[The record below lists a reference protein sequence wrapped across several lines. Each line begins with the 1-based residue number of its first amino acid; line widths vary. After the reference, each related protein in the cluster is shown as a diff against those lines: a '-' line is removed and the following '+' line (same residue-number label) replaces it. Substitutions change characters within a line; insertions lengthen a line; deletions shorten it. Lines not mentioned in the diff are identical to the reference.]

1 MGSARPNLPSP
12 GRRLRRGGRGAHRAV
27 AGRPGRS
34 PAGRPARAARR
45 AGHVHRRPGRAA
57 TDRRD
62 RGDGVPALEPGH
74 AAPGSATARPAWT
87 TSSTPSPRCCAR
99 SPSSS
104 TRRCRRRGGP
114 GPGQDDSAG
123 PGGVVVGRGT
133 RGRAQP
139 VPRRARRPRRDAR
152 AGHRPRASPRSGKRR
167 APSGPGR
174 RAGRRPAARPARRDD
189 PAARI
194 AAGVVAAIVGG
205 ADLVRRPSPEPA
217 LAEVAGRPGPGR
229 RAARP
234 APGVDPGRE

>member
-1 MGSARPNLPSP
+1 MSQRFGPWGALARTSASP
-12 GRRLRRGGRGAHRAV
+12 GRNGVVGEALTGLWRVAQADPRLADL
-27 AGRPGRS
+27 
-34 PAGRPARAARR
+34 RAARR
-45 AGHVHRRPGRAA
+45 AATVHRRPGRAA

-62 RGDGVPALEPGH
+62 RGDGVRARAGS

-114 GPGQDDSAG
+114 GPGRDDSAG

-139 VPRRARRPRRDAR
+139 VPRRARRPRRDR
-152 AGHRPRASPRSGKRR
+152 AGG
-167 APSGPGR
+167 PSA
-174 RAGRRPAARPARRDD
+174 AGIAALGAAGAVGTLAVALAGDRLLDLLDVSD

-205 ADLVRRPSPEPA
+205 ADLVRRPPSPSRRSPG
-217 LAEVAGRPGPGR
+217 GRPPWSRSPCRSSCAR
-229 RAARP
+229 R
-234 APGVDPGRE
+234 